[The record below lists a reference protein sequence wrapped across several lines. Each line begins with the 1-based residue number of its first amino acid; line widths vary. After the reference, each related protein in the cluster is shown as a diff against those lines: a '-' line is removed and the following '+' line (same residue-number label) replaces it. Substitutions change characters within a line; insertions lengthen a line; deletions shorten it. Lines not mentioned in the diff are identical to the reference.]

1 MSKPF
6 AESCEINKEPILAVL
21 RELFADRRH
30 VLEIGSGTGQHAV
43 HFGAGLPHL
52 RWQTSDRAENHAG
65 IRAWLDEA
73 GLPNVAPPIELDVVD
88 SVWPAAGFDAA
99 YSANT
104 VHIMAWP
111 MVEAM
116 FAGLA
121 RVLAPGAVF
130 ALYGPFHYG
139 GKATSESNARFD
151 LWLKERDPQS
161 GVRDYDD
168 LNRLAGAVGM
178 VLVDDIEMPINNRTL
193 VWRCS

>member
-43 HFGAGLPHL
+43 HLGAGLPHL

-65 IRAWLDEA
+65 IQAWLDDA
-73 GLPNVAPPIELDVVD
+73 GLANVVPPIELDVLE
-88 SVWPAAGFDAA
+88 SVWPEAGFDAA

-111 MVEAM
+111 VVEAM
-116 FAGLA
+116 FAGLGG
-121 RVLAPGAVF
+121 VLAPGALF
-130 ALYGPFHYG
+130 ALYGPFNFG
-139 GKATSESNARFD
+139 GKATSDSNARFD
-151 LWLKERDPQS
+151 LWLRERDPES
-161 GVRDYDD
+161 GVRDFDD
-168 LNRLAGAVGM
+168 LNRLAEAVGM
-178 VLVDDIEMPINNRTL
+178 VCVDDIEMPINNRIL
-193 VWRCS
+193 VWRRS